1 MITIMTMILEAIV
14 FIFKRSFYSCPS
26 FFSGRIHAD
35 PLGKAGSSIDCPCGH
50 EPIEVT
56 RALEAV
62 DDASEDQDWERFM
75 NTPSTSRGL
84 PSFIPPPKAF
94 KDHNDGD
101 DNDETMDET

>member
-1 MITIMTMILEAIV
+1 M
-14 FIFKRSFYSCPS
+14 
-26 FFSGRIHAD
+26 
-35 PLGKAGSSIDCPCGH
+35 
-50 EPIEVT
+50 T

-84 PSFIPPPKAF
+84 PSIIPPPKAF

>member
-14 FIFKRSFYSCPS
+14 FIFYSCPS
-26 FFSGRIHAD
+26 LSGRIHAD

-94 KDHNDGD
+94 KDHNNDGD
-101 DNDETMDET
+101 DNEETMDET